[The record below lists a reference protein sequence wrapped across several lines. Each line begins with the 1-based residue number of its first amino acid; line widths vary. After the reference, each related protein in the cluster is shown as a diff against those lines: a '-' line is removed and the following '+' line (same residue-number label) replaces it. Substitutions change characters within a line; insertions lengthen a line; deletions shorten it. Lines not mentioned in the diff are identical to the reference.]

1 VPRPI
6 WRGSLSF
13 GLVNVPV
20 ALYPAT
26 ADKTLHFHQMEDGTS
41 DRIRYK
47 KVNERTGKEVP
58 ADRIVKAMDMGS
70 GEYVIVSDEELA
82 DAEPEKS
89 RTIDIEGF
97 VDLAEIDPIYF
108 RTSYYL
114 APQNDAAAK
123 AYQLLREAMESAG
136 KIGVASFVLRNK
148 EYLVAIRP
156 EADVLALETL
166 YFADEI
172 RNPVAELP
180 HIADHTDVTPKERAM
195 AQSLIESLAEKWNPA
210 EYHDSYREHV
220 EALLKDKQAGHETIA
235 HADAEPERGGKVID
249 LLAALQASVKQQ
261 SGVHSPHEAKRKAT
275 GKKVAAPSKAAI
287 KKAGAA
293 KKTAAR
299 KAATKSPKPVK
310 QAAPKVAKSTKSAA
324 ASKKP
329 TSGRKAS

>member
-6 WRGSLSF
+6 WKGSLSF

-26 ADKTLHFHQMEDGTS
+26 SDKTLHFHQVEDGTS

-58 ADRIVKAMDMGS
+58 SERIVKAMDMGG

-108 RTSYYL
+108 RATYYL
-114 APQNDAAAK
+114 APQNDGAAK
-123 AYQLLREAMESAG
+123 AYQLLRDAMESAE

-172 RNPVAELP
+172 RDPVAELP
-180 HIADHTDVTPKERAM
+180 HISDGAKVTTKERAM

-220 EALLKDKQAGHETIA
+220 EALLKEKQAGHETVTR
-235 HADAEPERGGKVID
+235 AEPDRGGGKVID
-249 LLAALQASVKQQ
+249 LLEALQASVKKQGGATSRRPP
-261 SGVHSPHEAKRKAT
+261 SGEKTASAKKAPAATKAT
-275 GKKVAAPSKAAI
+275 A
-287 KKAGAA
+287 KKATPA
-293 KKTAAR
+293 KKTATK
-299 KAATKSPKPVK
+299 KASKP
-310 QAAPKVAKSTKSAA
+310 TKSARP
-324 ASKKP
+324 SKKRP
-329 TSGRKAS
+329 SGRKAS

>member
-6 WRGSLSF
+6 WKGSLSF

-26 ADKTLHFHQMEDGTS
+26 SDKTLHFHQVEDGTS

-58 ADRIVKAMDMGS
+58 SERIVKAMDMGG

-108 RTSYYL
+108 RATYYL
-114 APQNDAAAK
+114 APQNDGAAK
-123 AYQLLREAMESAG
+123 AYQLLRDAMESAG

-166 YFADEI
+166 YFSDEI
-172 RNPVAELP
+172 RDPVAELP
-180 HIADHTDVTPKERAM
+180 HISDGAKVTTKERAM

-220 EALLKDKQAGHETIA
+220 EALLQEKQAGHETVT
-235 HADAEPERGGKVID
+235 HAEPNRGGGKVID
-249 LLAALQASVKQQ
+249 LLEALQASVKKQ
-261 SGVHSPHEAKRKAT
+261 SAATSRRPPSGEKTASAKKAPAPTKAT
-275 GKKVAAPSKAAI
+275 ATKATA
-287 KKAGAA
+287 KKATPV
-293 KKTAAR
+293 KKTATK
-299 KAATKSPKPVK
+299 KASKP
-310 QAAPKVAKSTKSAA
+310 TKSAGP
-324 ASKKP
+324 SKKRP
-329 TSGRKAS
+329 SGRKAS